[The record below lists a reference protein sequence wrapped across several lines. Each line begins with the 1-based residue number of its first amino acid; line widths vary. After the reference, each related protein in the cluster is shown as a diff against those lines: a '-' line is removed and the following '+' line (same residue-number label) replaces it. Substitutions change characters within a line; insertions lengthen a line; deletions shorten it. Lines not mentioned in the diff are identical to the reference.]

1 MPRGSLTVVHQRSVA
16 QLTQPGERLPSLL
29 GMLEAFRLPQ
39 TGDGSAFE
47 SLGTKSMKAFNAQ
60 VVDDPDVKYYSWGAS
75 FEPGL
80 LDTFKWPHSVILAKE
95 GPNDGL
101 VSVQSA
107 QWGEYRGTLL
117 DVNHLDLYVILV
129 YGCCGVETW

>member
-1 MPRGSLTVVHQRSVA
+1 
-16 QLTQPGERLPSLL
+16 
-29 GMLEAFRLPQ
+29 
-39 TGDGSAFE
+39 
-47 SLGTKSMKAFNAQ
+47 MKAFNAQ
-60 VVDDPDVKYYSWGAS
+60 VVDDPEVKYYSWGAS

-107 QWGEYRGTLL
+107 KWGEYRGTLL
-117 DVNHLDLYVILV
+117 DVNHLDLCVSSSPLFAEQDMAP
-129 YGCCGVETW
+129 GMSGAHGLWRSAGT